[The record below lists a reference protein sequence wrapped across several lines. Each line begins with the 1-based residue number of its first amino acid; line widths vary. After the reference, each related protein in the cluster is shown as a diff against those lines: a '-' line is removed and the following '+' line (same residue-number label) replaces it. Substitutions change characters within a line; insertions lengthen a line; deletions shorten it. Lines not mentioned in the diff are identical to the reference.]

1 MIEEIPVS
9 KLDPRQVKQLEGAEK
24 VLNSNPNYAKEI
36 YSAVVKLS
44 PGCLEVRRKLR
55 SLQFRMTSKSNKGLS
70 GIFGKVTAAPFMF
83 GGKADKDPAQTL
95 NKAEDLIDK
104 SVSNVIA
111 HQMLVGA
118 ARNLEMK
125 GIVVSVLKQ

>member
-1 MIEEIPVS
+1 
-9 KLDPRQVKQLEGAEK
+9 
-24 VLNSNPNYAKEI
+24 
-36 YSAVVKLS
+36 
-44 PGCLEVRRKLR
+44 
-55 SLQFRMTSKSNKGLS
+55 
-70 GIFGKVTAAPFMF
+70 MF

-104 SVSNVIA
+104 SVSNIIA

-125 GIVVSVLKQ
+125 GTVVFGLETIKQINPKDLNNLKELGNAYLETGDTEQAIAMGMKFKKSTPAMVKLKT